1 MDAYRHDKREGD
13 SVKKLLALVILAVLS
28 AACRVEWR
36 GSELWACDTI
46 QTAAGPMEAC
56 QPTGWKR

>member
-1 MDAYRHDKREGD
+1 VGLKIL
-13 SVKKLLALVILAVLS
+13 SLVLLAVLS

-46 QTAAGPMEAC
+46 QTAVGPMEAC